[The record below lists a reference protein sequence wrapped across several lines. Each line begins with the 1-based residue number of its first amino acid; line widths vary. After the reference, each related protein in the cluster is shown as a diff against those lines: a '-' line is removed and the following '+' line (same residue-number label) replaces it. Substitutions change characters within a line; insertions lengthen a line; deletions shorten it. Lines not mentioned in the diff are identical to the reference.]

1 MIERIKLVAFVIVIG
16 IFSVLWSACANQPG
30 EIANNSTAKV
40 DNANATSMKPPSDKG
55 DTVVTGGDLSFM
67 NEAAPGGMAEVELG
81 RMAASQGMSK
91 EVKAF
96 GQKMVED
103 HSKANQ
109 ELMQLAQQKK
119 VMLPPDVMPKHKETM
134 AKLSKLKGAD
144 FDREYVKAMVE
155 DHEKDVAAF
164 DNEAKTGADA
174 DVKAFATKTLPT
186 LQMHLQMIREIG
198 SKMTKK

>member
-1 MIERIKLVAFVIVIG
+1 MIERIKLVAFVMMVG
-16 IFSVLWSACANQPG
+16 MFSVLWSGCANQPG
-30 EIANNSTAKV
+30 ETANNSTAKV

-119 VMLPPDVMPKHKETM
+119 VTLPPEVMPKHKETM
-134 AKLSKLKGAD
+134 AKLSRLKGAE

-155 DHEKDVAAF
+155 DHEADVTAF
-164 DNEAKTGADA
+164 DATAKNGVDA
-174 DVKAFATKTLPT
+174 DVKAFAAKTLPT
-186 LQMHLQMIREIG
+186 LRMHLEMIRGIQG
-198 SKMTKK
+198 KMK